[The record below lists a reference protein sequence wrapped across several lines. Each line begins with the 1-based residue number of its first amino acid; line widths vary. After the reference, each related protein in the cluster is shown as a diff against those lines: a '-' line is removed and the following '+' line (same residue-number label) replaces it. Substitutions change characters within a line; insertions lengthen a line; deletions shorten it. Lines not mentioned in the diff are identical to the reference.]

1 MTELS
6 LTTPALLF
14 PTISLLLIAYT
25 NRYIAISNRIRLLH
39 TMYKTDK
46 SSGILEQIRIL
57 RRRILLIRNM
67 QQFGIVGMFTAAL
80 TMFLI
85 YYDLRVW
92 AHLVFSISLLSL
104 LISIS
109 LTSVEIYLSHK
120 ALMIQLSDMEE
131 LVGRRRRE

>member
-1 MTELS
+1 MNELT

-39 TMYKTDK
+39 TSYKTDK
-46 SSGILEQIRIL
+46 SSGILDQIKIL

-67 QQFGIVGMFTAAL
+67 QQFGIVGMFAAAL

-85 YYDLRVW
+85 YFQFPEG
-92 AHLVFSISLLSL
+92 AHIVFSISLVSVLV
-104 LISIS
+104 SIS

-120 ALMIQLSDMEE
+120 ALIIQLSDIED
-131 LVGRRRRE
+131 LVGTNR